1 MKQYQK
7 EIEEL
12 KKLLEEGS
20 EDITA
25 TDDDCELSD
34 AEIVNNENENVEIN
48 GNESSDQGST
58 KSSKRNKTN
67 TIKKKIIKRS
77 AAELLEIKTKI
88 EEEKKRLV
96 EEKDMAEEE
105 RKKLADNLAQH
116 ESALATAQVTF
127 WNRPAKGYEQ
137 GEKLV
142 SGSMTF
148 TFLFILTDYYKVTE

>member
-48 GNESSDQGST
+48 GNESSDHGST

-127 WNRPAKGYEQ
+127 QNQPAKGFKQ
-137 GEKLV
+137 GDETCFRFDDFFY
-142 SGSMTF
+142 SYSQSN
-148 TFLFILTDYYKVTE
+148 TE